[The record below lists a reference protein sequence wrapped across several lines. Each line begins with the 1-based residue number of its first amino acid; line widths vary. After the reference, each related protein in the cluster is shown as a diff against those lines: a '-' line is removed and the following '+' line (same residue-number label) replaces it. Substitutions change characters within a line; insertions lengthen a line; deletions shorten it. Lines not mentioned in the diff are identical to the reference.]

1 MRLPPLALLFLAT
14 VAGADAAD
22 EERALARVRVL
33 EGELEE
39 VIARVAPAVGA
50 VLRFGVQI
58 DPATGRVALVPSG
71 QGSGLIITREGLLLT
86 NVHVV
91 EDGARLTVALNDGS
105 VHEARLH
112 ADTSEG
118 QVKGD
123 IALLQLQGD
132 RFPFVDWQKG
142 SSSALKPGDF
152 VFAMGNPY
160 GHAEDGV
167 PVATLGIVSGKG
179 RSPSEAGYLYIDALQ
194 TDAEINPGNS
204 GGPLFDSSG
213 RLVGMNGLMAS
224 RQGGSNSG
232 VGWAIPIDQM
242 RLFLKDLTKKKGE
255 GVSYGY
261 LGLEV
266 ESLPDES
273 GVKVT
278 RRLPGSPARDIE
290 VGAVITTV
298 NGKKVRNRTDF
309 VNLVGKLPERAV
321 VSMAFY
327 EGRKFRTTRFRLESF
342 TAVAVPREGG
352 GERQPLSPSR
362 RGYLGAQW
370 EVTPAGLR
378 VTRTTPGTDA
388 EEKLRPGD
396 VLRRIASLKSSWDAH
411 SPQALLEALTLH
423 SPGETVVLDL
433 LRAGNGETVPLTLC
447 DCREAAGA

>member
-1 MRLPPLALLFLAT
+1 VRLPALALL
-14 VAGADAAD
+14 VVSIAGADTGED
-22 EERALARVRVL
+22 EARARARVRAL
-33 EGELEE
+33 ESELEE

-50 VLRFGVQI
+50 VTRFGVQI
-58 DPATGRVALVPSG
+58 DPATGRVAIVPAG

-91 EDGARLTVALNDGS
+91 EDGARLTVALNDGT

-123 IALLQLQGD
+123 IALVQLDGD

-242 RLFLKDLTKKKGE
+242 RLFLKDLTKKRAE
-255 GVSYGY
+255 GVAYGY

-278 RRLPGSPARDIE
+278 RRLQGCPAPRIE
-290 VGAVITTV
+290 RGAVITTV

-321 VSMAFY
+321 VTLAYY
-327 EGRKFRTTRFRLESF
+327 EGRTFRTTRFRLGSYAE
-342 TAVAVPREGG
+342 VAARREGS
-352 GERQPLSPSR
+352 GERKPLSPSR

-370 EVTPAGLR
+370 EMTHAGLR
-378 VTRTTPGTDA
+378 ITHTTAGTAA
-388 EEKLRPGD
+388 EEELRPGD
-396 VLRRIASLKSSWDAH
+396 FLKKLDDRDVG
-411 SPQALLEALTLH
+411 SPKGLLEALALYAA
-423 SPGETVVLDL
+423 GEGVMLEIVRDGKGTFVHLS
-433 LRAGNGETVPLTLC
+433 LC
-447 DCREAAGA
+447 DAQEAAGG